1 MKIKDLN
8 SFSFNRPLMKCFNL
22 LTDLEKKKTLAI
34 VFVQVLLGIL
44 DLAGVALI
52 GILAALTLSGIDG
65 RQPGDRVTNFLKIA
79 NLDSYTFQQQ
89 ALILALLATI
99 LLVGRTY
106 ISVLFT
112 KKILHFLS
120 RRGSLISANAMSK
133 LMNRNLQEI
142 QVRSVQE
149 SIYLL
154 TVGVVVVTLGI
165 LGTLTILASD
175 LILLGIMMTGLF
187 IIDPVIALSTLVLF
201 SIIGIVLYFLLSN
214 RAKELGELNSRLSV
228 MNSQQI
234 QNAIY
239 SYREMF
245 VKDRRSYFVNDFKQS
260 RDELASVLAEVQFLP
275 SISKYVIESSVV
287 VTSTVICAIQ
297 FAVSDAYQAIATL
310 SVFLAAGTRITPAL
324 MRIQQSAIQLKGSL
338 ATADPTLNFL
348 EELSKIECGVHE
360 SKKLDANHDGFLPI
374 VKLDSVNFKYPN
386 SDVYILKD
394 FSLDIRVGEKI
405 AFVGVSGVGKSS
417 VIDLIL
423 GLLKPDSGEISIS
436 GVPPVNAISRW
447 PGSIS
452 YVPQEIHIIPGTLR
466 ENILLGYENDEISKE
481 LFDSAVTKSEL
492 RDLTLS
498 SSNGLETELKENG
511 QNLSGGQ
518 KQRIGIARALITSPK
533 LLLLDEA
540 TSALDGQTE
549 FNISQSISGLG
560 DQITVITI
568 AHRLSTI
575 MNHDRII
582 YLSGNGEHLIGNFE
596 DLREI
601 SVEFDSQ
608 AKMMGL

>member
-1 MKIKDLN
+1 MKIKGWKSL
-8 SFSFNRPLMKCFNL
+8 STIASLTKCINL

-34 VFVQVLLGIL
+34 VFVQVALGIL
-44 DLAGVALI
+44 DLTGVALI
-52 GILAALTLSGIDG
+52 GILASLTLSGIDG
-65 RQPGDRVTNFLKIA
+65 RQPGDRVSGFLRA
-79 NLDSYTFQQQ
+79 VNLDSYTFQQQ
-89 ALILALLATI
+89 ALFLAMLATT

-120 RRGSLISANAMSK
+120 RRGSQISGNAMSK
-133 LMNRNLQEI
+133 LMSRSIQEI

-154 TVGVVVVTLGI
+154 TVGVVVVSLGI

-187 IIDPVIALSTLVLF
+187 VIDPLIALSSLILF
-201 SIIGIVLYFLLSN
+201 SFIGAALYFLLSN
-214 RAKELGELNSRLSV
+214 RAKELGELNSKLSV

-245 VKDRRSYFVNDFKQS
+245 VKDRRSYFVNNFRQS

-275 SISKYVIESSVV
+275 NISKYVIESSVV

-348 EELSKIECGVHE
+348 EELSKVESGLHE
-360 SKKLDANHDGFLPI
+360 SKKLDANHEGFMPV
-374 VKLDSVNFKYPN
+374 VKLDSVNFKYPDSN
-386 SDVYILKD
+386 VCILKD

-436 GVPPVNAISRW
+436 GVAPEYAISKW
-447 PGSIS
+447 PGSVS
-452 YVPQEIHIIPGTLR
+452 YVPQEIYIIPGTLR
-466 ENILLGYENDEISKE
+466 ENILLGYNNNEISE
-481 LFDSAVTKSEL
+481 TLFDLAVTKSQL
-492 RDLTLS
+492 TDLTMSL
-498 SSNGLETELKENG
+498 SNGIDTELKENG
-511 QNLSGGQ
+511 RNLSGGQ
-518 KQRIGIARALITSPK
+518 KQRIGIARAFITSPK

-549 FNISQSISGLG
+549 YDISQSISGLG
-560 DQITVITI
+560 DQVTVISI

-575 MNHDRII
+575 MNYDRII
-582 YLSGNGEHLIGNFE
+582 FLSGNGEHLIGNFE
-596 DLREI
+596 NLREI
-601 SVEFDSQ
+601 SAEFDSQ